1 MNKCIIISFLFVN
14 IIIANSSLD
23 QSFYNGNNFY
33 KNNDYISA
41 ISFYEDIIK
50 QGWESSNL
58 FYNLGNSYFRQNQ
71 LGNAIW
77 SYKKGLMLDPRDKD
91 LIHNLEIAKSR
102 MIDKIIMPEEFI
114 FFELYKKIKIHYSF
128 YEWLIIGGFLILL
141 VSIIFNAIN
150 ILKVRT
156 NAFKRVFYF
165 FLIITFVEHL
175 VIFDNYFEYYDNPN
189 GIIIDNNVNAYSG
202 PFSEENLLLFKL
214 NEGTI
219 AKIGHKQDNWV
230 EINLLNGNRGWI
242 YLEKI
247 RIL

>member
-91 LIHNLEIAKSR
+91 LIHNLE
-102 MIDKIIMPEEFI
+102 
-114 FFELYKKIKIHYSF
+114 
-128 YEWLIIGGFLILL
+128 
-141 VSIIFNAIN
+141 
-150 ILKVRT
+150 
-156 NAFKRVFYF
+156 KRVEEQVKSIKVFM
-165 FLIITFVEHL
+165 
-175 VIFDNYFEYYDNPN
+175 N
-189 GIIIDNNVNAYSG
+189 G
-202 PFSEENLLLFKL
+202 
-214 NEGTI
+214 
-219 AKIGHKQDNWV
+219 
-230 EINLLNGNRGWI
+230 
-242 YLEKI
+242 
-247 RIL
+247 